1 MIGCVLEDVFFLFEM
16 AILNASLGI
25 ECEKVQRVIVAQ
37 PNGLQLI
44 QNELLDGY
52 LELIVYDVYR
62 GFQSNAANA
71 NPKISSFQ
79 SEKPAL
85 Q

>member
-1 MIGCVLEDVFFLFEM
+1 MIGCFLEDVFFIFAM

-25 ECEKVQRVIVAQ
+25 ECEKFQRVIVAQ

-62 GFQSNAANA
+62 G
-71 NPKISSFQ
+71 SSDHGGI
-79 SEKPAL
+79 L
-85 Q
+85 IDII